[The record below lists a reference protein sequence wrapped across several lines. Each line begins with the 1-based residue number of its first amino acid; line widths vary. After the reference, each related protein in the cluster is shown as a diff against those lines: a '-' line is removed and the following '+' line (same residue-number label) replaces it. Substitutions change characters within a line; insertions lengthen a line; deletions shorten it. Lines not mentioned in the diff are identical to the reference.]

1 MKKKKKRFNTYI
13 FEISV
18 DNNIIDIDTSN
29 INDIDTYLMKNYDI
43 K

>member
-1 MKKKKKRFNTYI
+1 MKKKKRFNTYI